1 MASAPAD
8 AASTAA
14 LVLPAPPT
22 ASTASTDALVY
33 LPTVFV
39 NERIRFLFCK
49 RTVVLQATF
58 RSSCMRKY
66 GVILSLFWSFPFA
79 GWGQIRTEGVV
90 RLEADQAR
98 IEAAL
103 DAALR
108 TKQVN
113 ANAEAWATLVYAQ
126 AERPLRAEDSTGVA
140 SVYARGYFLDRTNV
154 KTYCL
159 FLPRQAAFYLV
170 RYVVG
175 GLGIVSVRPADAVST
190 PPAPL
195 TPRQTRQR
203 NRGQAAHLRQ
213 YLLESGRL
221 PL

>member
-1 MASAPAD
+1 LPKPRPQKPPVCQYGFPIRPAAPTRGRLMASAPAD

-22 ASTASTDALVY
+22 ASTASTAALVY

-108 TKQVN
+108 TKQVS
-113 ANAEAWATLVYAQ
+113 AHAEAWALTGL
-126 AERPLRAEDSTGVA
+126 RPGRATA
-140 SVYARGYFLDRTNV
+140 ARRGFDRG
-154 KTYCL
+154 
-159 FLPRQAAFYLV
+159 RQ
-170 RYVVG
+170 R
-175 GLGIVSVRPADAVST
+175 VRPGVF
-190 PPAPL
+190 P
-195 TPRQTRQR
+195 
-203 NRGQAAHLRQ
+203 
-213 YLLESGRL
+213 
-221 PL
+221 

>member
-8 AASTAA
+8 AAGTA
-14 LVLPAPPT
+14 
-22 ASTASTDALVY
+22 ALVY

-39 NERIRFLFCK
+39 NERIRFLSCK

-90 RLEADQAR
+90 RLEANQAR

-113 ANAEAWATLVYAQ
+113 ANTEVWATLVYAQ
-126 AERPLRAEDSTGVA
+126 AERPLRVEDSTRVA
-140 SVYARGYFLDRTNV
+140 SVHARGYFLDRTNV

-175 GLGIVSVRPADAVST
+175 GLGIVSVRPADAAPT

-203 NRGQAAHLRQ
+203 NRGQTAHLRQ
-213 YLLESGRL
+213 YLLEDGRL
-221 PL
+221 QL